1 MSETLQTS
9 FSNTEAKGRI
19 TLFRNY
25 FDGGNGYY
33 GRFNR
38 NTVTMR
44 TLIARIQAR
53 KAGTN
58 ELNVQEIA
66 GFLKE
71 EILAALRNG
80 EAVNIMDLGT
90 LFIATRGTYDGSS
103 FVAAGGRPP
112 LQVKFTPSGLTQG
125 TVDNI
130 RIEDV
135 RLSDT
140 AMRIQSVLDRYTG
153 EENCI
158 MTVGKEV
165 SLKGELLKVGGT
177 DSGVFL
183 SPVDGNGNASQD
195 RSTWLRCERLTRNGN
210 GELSFYV
217 PDSAVPEA
225 GYRILVR
232 SQFSRSK
239 TGKSLSFVRTA
250 ESCVL
255 TARNA

>member
-9 FSNTEAKGRI
+9 FSNAEAKGRI
-19 TLFRNY
+19 TLFKNY
-25 FDGGNGYY
+25 LDDGNGYY
-33 GRFNR
+33 GKFNR
-38 NTVTMR
+38 NTVTTR

-80 EAVNIMDLGT
+80 EAVNVMDLGT
-90 LFIATRGTYDGSS
+90 LFIATKGKYDGSS
-103 FVAAGGRPP
+103 FAAEGGRPP

-125 TVDNI
+125 TVENI

-135 RLSDT
+135 RLSDA

-153 EENCI
+153 EENRI
-158 MTVGKEV
+158 VTVGKEV

-183 SPVDGNGNASQD
+183 SPVDGDGNASQD
-195 RSTWLRCERLTRNGN
+195 RSTWLRCEKLTRNGSRD
-210 GELSFYV
+210 LCFYI
-217 PDSAVPEA
+217 PDSVVPET

-239 TGKSLSFVRTA
+239 TGNLSFVRTA

-255 TARNA
+255 TAKNA